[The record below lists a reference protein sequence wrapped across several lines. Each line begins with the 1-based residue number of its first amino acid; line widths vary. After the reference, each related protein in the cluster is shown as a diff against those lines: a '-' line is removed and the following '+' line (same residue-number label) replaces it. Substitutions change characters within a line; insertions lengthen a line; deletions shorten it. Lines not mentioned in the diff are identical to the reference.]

1 MSNTKEIS
9 LSDDLIKSATTY
21 LENLS
26 KTPEAVVE
34 RWAYL
39 GMAVEKQL
47 TEVEQLQVM
56 AGSANLKVLLLD
68 G

>member
-1 MSNTKEIS
+1 MSNKKKIN

-21 LENLS
+21 LESLP

-47 TEVEQLQVM
+47 TEVELLQVM

>member
-1 MSNTKEIS
+1 MSNKKKIN

-21 LENLS
+21 LESLP

-47 TEVEQLQVM
+47 TEVELLQVM
-56 AGSANLKVLLLD
+56 AGTVELNVSHTKV
-68 G
+68 

>member
-1 MSNTKEIS
+1 MSDKKKIN

-21 LENLS
+21 LESLP

-34 RWAYL
+34 HWAYL

-47 TEVEQLQVM
+47 TEVELLQVK
-56 AGSANLKVLLLD
+56 AGLFKIKVVPSEN
-68 G
+68 